1 MAEKMKQLQ
10 QGGGKELGEEEARGP
25 RSHEA
30 HVMIKSKK
38 RKELNWA
45 KGKRGKKGAELG
57 KEMGHRESNRPTQR
71 EIKRSHVQCT

>member
-10 QGGGKELGEEEARGP
+10 QGEGKELGEEEAGGL
-25 RSHEA
+25 RSREA

-38 RKELNWA
+38 RKELNLA
-45 KGKRGKKGAELG
+45 KGKRGKKGAGLG
-57 KEMGHRESNRPTQR
+57 KEMGRRESNRPRRR